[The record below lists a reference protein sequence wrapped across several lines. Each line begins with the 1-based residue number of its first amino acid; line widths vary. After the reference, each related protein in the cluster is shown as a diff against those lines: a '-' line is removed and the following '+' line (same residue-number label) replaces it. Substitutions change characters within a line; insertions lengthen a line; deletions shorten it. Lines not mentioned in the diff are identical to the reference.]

1 MKIGSK
7 QMDLFTTSAKP
18 APKLGSDPLGKSQHE
33 PGAKLDQGKNR
44 LDLVLGEFSRALWE
58 VGNVGTYGANKYT
71 DRGWVSV
78 PNGKERYGDALLR
91 HYLLHR
97 QGESRDPESECYHL
111 AHLAWNALAILELA
125 LREKDETSK
134 T

>member
-1 MKIGSK
+1 M
-7 QMDLFTTSAKP
+7 
-18 APKLGSDPLGKSQHE
+18 
-33 PGAKLDQGKNR
+33 
-44 LDLVLGEFSRALWE
+44 LGEFSRALWE

-125 LREKDETSK
+125 LREEKENATTDSSP
-134 T
+134 